1 MKIVTWNCNCAL
13 RTKTAELDELDA
25 DVIVAQECE
34 DPARSSKEFLEWA
47 ADYQWIGDN
56 KDKGLGVF
64 AKKSAVLQRLDWS
77 DDGLQLFLPCRVND
91 KINLVAVWTKKKG
104 SQPAFRY
111 IGQLWRYLQLHKD
124 RMDSAPTIICGDFNS
139 NSIWDRKRKIGNHSD
154 VVSEL
159 ANIGIHSIYHD
170 QTREKQGHE
179 SQPTYYMY
187 RNIEKPYHIDYVF
200 ASEELM
206 HSKNT
211 EVEVGRPEK
220 WLNRSDH
227 VPIMVEITI

>member
-13 RTKTAELDELDA
+13 RTKTAELDEFDA

-56 KDKGLGVF
+56 KHKGLGVF

-77 DDGLQLFLPCRVND
+77 DNGLQLFLPCRVND
-91 KINLVAVWTKKKG
+91 KVNLVAVWTKRG
-104 SQPAFRY
+104 SRPAFRY
-111 IGQLWRYLQLHKD
+111 IGQLWQYLQLHKD
-124 RMDSAPTIICGDFNS
+124 KMDSAPTIICGDFNS
-139 NSIWDRKRKIGNHSD
+139 NSIWDRKRKTGKHSD

-159 ANIGIHSIYHD
+159 ANIGIHSLYHD

-179 SQPTYYMY
+179 CKPTMYMY

-211 EVEVGRPEK
+211 EVEVGRPEN
-220 WLNRSDH
+220 WLNHSDH
-227 VPIMVEITI
+227 MPIMVKITI